1 MPRNGQ
7 GRSPV
12 TSRKSGPNTLKI
24 PTLRIPAPRSAEQET
39 RTYRV
44 SDLPGPV
51 AANVTIDGTCGCWV
65 VGPGNGV
72 RIDKD
77 GYARYRGQLVHRLA
91 YAELVGEIPA
101 DRPVIDHVKALG
113 CRWRNCA
120 FPGHLEPV
128 TVRTNTLRGA
138 SFAAVNFAKD
148 RCIHGH
154 PYDLLGTYWKPNG
167 HRDCRV
173 CIRIRVARYKRRKR
187 QRAAVIAL
195 APAADLGRAA

>member
-24 PTLRIPAPRSAEQET
+24 PTLRIPAPRSAERET
-39 RTYRV
+39 RSYRV
-44 SDLPGPV
+44 GDLPGPI
-51 AANVTIDGTCGCWV
+51 AANVTIDSTSGCWV

-77 GYARYRGQLVHRLA
+77 GYARFGGQLVHRLV
-91 YAELVGEIPA
+91 YVELVGEIPA

-113 CRWRNCA
+113 CVWRNCA
-120 FPGHLEPV
+120 FPAHLEPV

-138 SFAAVNFAKD
+138 SFAAVNYLKTHCG
-148 RCIHGH
+148 RCGAA
-154 PYDLLGTYWKPNG
+154 YDMFNTYWYQG
-167 HRDCRV
+167 RRDCRR
-173 CIRIRVARYKRRKR
+173 CIARRVREYKQR

-195 APAADLGRAA
+195 PPAADLGRAA